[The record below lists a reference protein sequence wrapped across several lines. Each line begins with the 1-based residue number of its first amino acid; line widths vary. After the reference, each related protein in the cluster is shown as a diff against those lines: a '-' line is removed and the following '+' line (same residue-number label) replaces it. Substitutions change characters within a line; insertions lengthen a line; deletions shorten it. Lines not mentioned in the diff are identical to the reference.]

1 MHVLKAENIQFTR
14 SPAFSLKDIQL
25 NIEKGEVISLIGPNG
40 SGKSTLLRV
49 IANLVKPEQGHIIID
64 GKNLKT
70 IAKKDFPKN
79 LAMLPQMNDHLLDLT
94 VGELVEFGRAPFQRG
109 IGRLSVENQEIV
121 EWALGVTG
129 LTPMRNRLLPG
140 LSGGERQRAWI
151 AMAVAQRSKVL
162 LLDEPTT
169 YLDIAHQMEV
179 LELIKYLNE
188 AFGMTII
195 MVLHDINQAATYSD
209 RLIVMKAG
217 KIHYDGIPQCVL
229 CTEMFQTIFNIDAE
243 VHSNDDGIYF
253 TPLRRRRN
261 G

>member
-64 GKNLKT
+64 GKNLKA

>member
-1 MHVLKAENIQFTR
+1 MHVLKAENIQFVR
-14 SPAFSLKDIQL
+14 NPAFSLKDINL
-25 NIEKGEVISLIGPNG
+25 TIEKGEVISLIGPNG

-49 IANLVKPEQGHIIID
+49 IANLLKPEEGNIIID
-64 GKNLKT
+64 GKNVKA
-70 IAKKDFPKN
+70 IPKKEFPKN

-109 IGRLSVENQEIV
+109 IGKLSHENQEIV
-121 EWALGVTG
+121 EWALDVTG
-129 LTPMRNRLLPG
+129 LTKMKNRLLPG

-179 LELIKYLNE
+179 LELVKYLNE
-188 AFGMTII
+188 EFSITVV

-209 RLIVMKAG
+209 RLIVMKNG
-217 KIHYDGIPQCVL
+217 QIHYDGIPQCVL
-229 CTEMFQTIFNIDAE
+229 CKEMFQTVFNIDAE
-243 VHSNDDGIYF
+243 VHSNNDGVYF
-253 TPLRRRRN
+253 TPLRRRN

>member
-1 MHVLKAENIQFTR
+1 MHVLKAENIQFVR
-14 SPAFSLKDIQL
+14 NPAFSLKDIQL
-25 NIEKGEVISLIGPNG
+25 NIKKGEVISLIGPNG

-49 IANLVKPEQGHIIID
+49 IANLLKPEQGHIIID
-64 GKNLKT
+64 GQNLKT

-79 LAMLPQMNDHLLDLT
+79 LAMLPQMNDHMLDLT

-121 EWALGVTG
+121 EGALEVTG
-129 LTPMRNRLLPG
+129 LTHMRNRLLPG

-179 LELIKYLNE
+179 LELVKYLNE
-188 AFGMTII
+188 EFGITII

-217 KIHYDGIPQCVL
+217 QIRYDGIPQCVL
-229 CTEMFQTIFNIDAE
+229 CKEMFQTIFNIDAE
-243 VHSNDDGIYF
+243 VHNNHDGVYF

>member
-1 MHVLKAENIQFTR
+1 MLKAENIQFVR
-14 SPAFSLKDIQL
+14 NPAFSLKDIQL
-25 NIEKGEVISLIGPNG
+25 NIKKGEVISLIGPNG

-49 IANLVKPEQGHIIID
+49 IANLLKPEQGHIIID
-64 GKNLKT
+64 GQNLKT

-79 LAMLPQMNDHLLDLT
+79 LAMLPQMNDHMLDLT

-121 EWALGVTG
+121 EWALEVTG
-129 LTPMRNRLLPG
+129 LTHMRNRLLPG

-179 LELIKYLNE
+179 LELVKYLNE
-188 AFGMTII
+188 EFGITII

-217 KIHYDGIPQCVL
+217 QIRYDGIPQCVL
-229 CTEMFQTIFNIDAE
+229 CKEMFQTIFNIDAE
-243 VHSNDDGIYF
+243 VHNNHDGVYF

>member
-1 MHVLKAENIQFTR
+1 MHVLKAENIQFVR
-14 SPAFSLKDIQL
+14 NPAFSLKDINL
-25 NIEKGEVISLIGPNG
+25 TIEKGEVISLIGPNG

-49 IANLVKPEQGHIIID
+49 IANLLKPEEGNIIID
-64 GKNLKT
+64 GKNVKA
-70 IAKKDFPKN
+70 IPKKELPKN

-109 IGRLSVENQEIV
+109 IGKLSHENQEIV
-121 EWALGVTG
+121 EWALNVTG
-129 LTPMRNRLLPG
+129 LTQMKNRLLPG

-179 LELIKYLNE
+179 LELVKYLNE
-188 AFGMTII
+188 EFGITVV

-209 RLIVMKAG
+209 RLIVMKNG
-217 KIHYDGIPQCVL
+217 QIHYDGIPQCVL
-229 CTEMFQTIFNIDAE
+229 CTEMFQTVFNIDAE
-243 VHSNDDGIYF
+243 VHSNNDGVYF
-253 TPLRRRRN
+253 TPLRRRN

>member
-1 MHVLKAENIQFTR
+1 MHVLKAENIQFVR
-14 SPAFSLKDIQL
+14 NPAFSLKDIQL
-25 NIEKGEVISLIGPNG
+25 NIKKGEVISLIGPNG

-49 IANLVKPEQGHIIID
+49 IANLLKPEQGHIIID
-64 GKNLKT
+64 GQNLKT

-79 LAMLPQMNDHLLDLT
+79 LAMLPQMNDHMLDLT

-121 EWALGVTG
+121 EWALEVTG
-129 LTPMRNRLLPG
+129 LTHMRNRLLPG

-179 LELIKYLNE
+179 LELVKYLNE
-188 AFGMTII
+188 EFGITII

-217 KIHYDGIPQCVL
+217 QIRYDGIPQCVL
-229 CTEMFQTIFNIDAE
+229 CKEMFQTIFNIDAE
-243 VHSNDDGIYF
+243 VHNNHDGVYF